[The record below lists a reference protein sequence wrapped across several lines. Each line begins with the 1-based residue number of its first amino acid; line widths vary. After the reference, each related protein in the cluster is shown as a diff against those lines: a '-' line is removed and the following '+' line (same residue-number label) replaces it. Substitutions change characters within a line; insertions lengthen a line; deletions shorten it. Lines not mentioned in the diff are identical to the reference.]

1 MNSAAAERV
10 LVERSKAGDHSAF
23 MELIRQG
30 SPTAQRAIRSIACN
44 PADVEDVMQ
53 ETVMH
58 AFKGLRSFNERS
70 TFSTWLTR
78 IAINN
83 ALLLLRRRRNRIEI
97 SVDAGVDFAREGLLQ
112 FADSTINPE
121 QSLIREQSIK
131 SVRTAVRALAP
142 RLHEIAELR
151 CLKELSNK
159 EVASSLRISPAAA
172 KARSFR
178 ASQRLKRSLTSRR
191 SRPADRQSFRAR
203 LPLGKDGISMT
214 SFSC

>member
-1 MNSAAAERV
+1 MQCLSHTRQQPPSFLPMIDGKSMNTATAERV
-10 LVERSKAGDHSAF
+10 LVGRSKAGDHAAF

-44 PADVEDVMQ
+44 PVDVEDVIQ
-53 ETVMH
+53 DTVMH

-70 TFSTWLTR
+70 KFSTWLTR

-83 ALLLLRRRRNRIEI
+83 ALILLRRRRNRIEI
-97 SVDAGVDFAREGLLQ
+97 SLDAGVDGAHDGFLR

-131 SVRTAVRALAP
+131 IVRTSVRALAP
-142 RLHEIAELR
+142 RLREIAELR

-159 EVASSLRISPAAA
+159 EVASSLGISLAAA

-191 SRPADRQSFRAR
+191 SRPA
-203 LPLGKDGISMT
+203 
-214 SFSC
+214 

>member
-1 MNSAAAERV
+1 MSSATAERV
-10 LVERSKAGDHSAF
+10 LVGRSKAGDHTAF

-53 ETVMH
+53 DTVMH
-58 AFKGLRSFNERS
+58 AFKALRSFNERS

-83 ALLLLRRRRNRIEI
+83 ALMMLRRRRNRIEI
-97 SVDAGVDFAREGLLQ
+97 SFDAGVDGAGGFLQ

-142 RLHEIAELR
+142 RLREIAELR

-159 EVASSLRISPAAA
+159 EVASSLGISPAAA

-178 ASQRLKRSLTSRR
+178 ASQRLKRSLTARR
-191 SRPADRQSFRAR
+191 SRPA
-203 LPLGKDGISMT
+203 
-214 SFSC
+214 

>member
-1 MNSAAAERV
+1 MSSATAERV
-10 LVERSKAGDHSAF
+10 LVGRSKAGDHTAF

-53 ETVMH
+53 DTVMH
-58 AFKGLRSFNERS
+58 AFKGLRSFDERS

-83 ALLLLRRRRNRIEI
+83 ALMLLRRRRNRIEI
-97 SVDAGVDFAREGLLQ
+97 SFDAGVAGARDGFPQ
-112 FADSTINPE
+112 FADSAINPE

-131 SVRTAVRALAP
+131 NVRTAVRALAP
-142 RLHEIAELR
+142 RLREIAELR
-151 CLKELSNK
+151 CLKELSHK
-159 EVASSLRISPAAA
+159 EVASALGISLAAA

-178 ASQRLKRSLTSRR
+178 ASQRLKRSFTSLP
-191 SRPADRQSFRAR
+191 SRP
-203 LPLGKDGISMT
+203 T
-214 SFSC
+214 